1 MRRLRGGGVGERRR
15 RWTPGVGGMKWSFL
29 GSRLVVSWLERERTA
44 VDCDGVGT
52 RRYSKRGLWLYF
64 FR

>member
-1 MRRLRGGGVGERRR
+1 MGERRR